1 MKMPNTVSSILY
13 MLLSHSS
20 KVIFKYEFQEQKI
33 RGNMIFLMLP
43 IDYQNQEYKLDFLV
57 FLPDRP
63 GCIEEEKNVT
73 RHLIFKLGQKL
84 EKANK

>member
-1 MKMPNTVSSILY
+1 
-13 MLLSHSS
+13 
-20 KVIFKYEFQEQKI
+20 
-33 RGNMIFLMLP
+33 MIFLMLP